1 MTTVFF
7 IFVGLAIF
15 HFFWEGIIA
24 PSVRM
29 EIRYK
34 LFKMRDSIRM
44 LKMQYGEE
52 FDDELFY
59 SLQRMLNHQIAL
71 LHHATIMDFYRIYKN
86 TDPHKLEINVE
97 RQEKLIQDCPISEVQ
112 EIWKKT
118 IATALLALIV
128 NSGGWLVY
136 IIPPILLV
144 IGYSSIKRCVKL
156 LLGLSDND
164 VNRLFPQRPREVVMS
179 P

>member
-7 IFVGLAIF
+7 IFVGLVIF

-29 EIRYK
+29 EIRYE

-44 LKMQYGEE
+44 LKIQHDEK
-52 FDDELFY
+52 FDDQLFY
-59 SLQRMLNHQIAL
+59 SLQRMLNHGIAL

-97 RQEKLIQDCPISEVQ
+97 RQEKLIRDCPISEVQ
-112 EIWKKT
+112 DIWKRT
-118 IATALLALIV
+118 VGITVLALIV

-136 IIPPILLV
+136 IVPPILLWF
-144 IGYSSIKRCVKL
+144 GYSSVKRCVKL
-156 LLGLSDND
+156 LFGLSENE
-164 VNRLFPQRPREVVMS
+164 VNQLFPPRPREVVMS
-179 P
+179 